1 MIRAGVAGVHGKMGS
16 LTARTLARAEGIDY
30 VGGLV
35 RRGSERAADEYDD
48 VAAFIER
55 AKPHVIVDFS
65 LFPDSKT
72 IALGAIQRGV
82 RPVIGASGYGADD
95 VAEIRAACERA
106 KIGAVFAPNCA
117 IGAVLMM
124 RFADEAAHH
133 FGAVEIVEM
142 HEAGKKDAPS
152 GTALA
157 TARRLSSA
165 KTFARAK
172 TPVVK
177 SNGAR
182 GADIGGIGVHSLRLP
197 GVVAHQEVL
206 FGGDGELLSIRHDSF
221 SRESFMSGV
230 LLAVRAA
237 AKLDHFVD
245 GIGELL

>member
-1 MIRAGVAGVHGKMGS
+1 MIRSGVAGAHGKMGS
-16 LTARTLARAEGIDY
+16 LTARTLARVEGIQY

-35 RRGSERAADEYDD
+35 RRGTVHAAEEYDD
-48 VAAFIER
+48 LATFIDR
-55 AKPHVIVDFS
+55 AKPQVIVDFS
-65 LFPDSKT
+65 LFPDSKR
-72 IALGAIQRGV
+72 IALGAIERGV
-82 RPVIGASGYGADD
+82 RPVIGASGYGAED
-95 VAEIRAACERA
+95 VAEIRAACKRA

-124 RFADEAAHH
+124 RFAGEAAKH

-157 TARRLSSA
+157 TARRLSGA
-165 KTFARAK
+165 KAFVRAP
-172 TPVVK
+172 TQVVK
-177 SNGAR
+177 SDGAR
-182 GADIGGIGVHSLRLP
+182 GADVGGIGVHSLRLP

-221 SRESFMSGV
+221 SRDSFMSGV

-237 AKLDHFVD
+237 ATLDRFVD